1 MSPTLTRGPGRL
13 LRGGVA
19 GISTGALALLA
30 HAEAGAALPDPAVF
44 VPPVLLMG
52 LIAAGFGRRE
62 RGPWTI
68 LALVGTGQLAMHT
81 LLSMTVSH
89 PQVHGHTGD
98 GPELMLAAHV
108 LATLVVVTVLT
119 GAERAMFLLLA
130 VLMSRLPRRPVPLP
144 ATAPLRLAPLAQ
156 PLLRPVSNV
165 LRRRVQT
172 RRGPP
177 ARR

>member
-1 MSPTLTRGPGRL
+1 MSPTLTRGAGRL

-19 GISTGALALLA
+19 GIATGTLALLA
-30 HAEAGAALPDPAVF
+30 HAEAGAALPDPALF

-52 LIAAGFGRRE
+52 LVAAGLGGRE

-68 LALVGTGQLAMHT
+68 LALVGAGQLAMHT

-89 PQVHGHTGD
+89 ARSHGHGND
-98 GPELMLAAHV
+98 NPEFMLFAHV

-119 GAERAMFLLLA
+119 GAERAVFLLFA
-130 VLMSRLPRRPVPLP
+130 VLTSRLPRRLTPLP
-144 ATAPLRLAPLAQ
+144 ATAPLRLAPLA
-156 PLLRPVSNV
+156 PIPPSPVSSV

-177 ARR
+177 SHS